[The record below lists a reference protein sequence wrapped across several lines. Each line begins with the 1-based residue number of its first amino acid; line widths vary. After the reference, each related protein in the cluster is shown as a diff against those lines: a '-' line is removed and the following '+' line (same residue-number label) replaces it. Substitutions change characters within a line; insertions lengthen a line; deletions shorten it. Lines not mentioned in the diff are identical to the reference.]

1 MFSDIAHFV
10 HLNHAHHLVSLY
22 SFTEDDTSGNVFDS
36 DNYQRDNTI
45 KGVRF
50 VFFSAIHDVQFDLVM
65 IVQTEWPGQQGHI
78 APDLDGVANFDLG
91 YTSIDNTKEF
101 VTSYCPFDGQD
112 ADSNHWCSSF
122 TTVDDSPF
130 YGKGI

>member
-45 KGVRF
+45 KG
-50 VFFSAIHDVQFDLVM
+50 
-65 IVQTEWPGQQGHI
+65 TEWPGQQGHI

>member
-1 MFSDIAHFV
+1 MLDGTVWICKTISV
-10 HLNHAHHLVSLY
+10 
-22 SFTEDDTSGNVFDS
+22 DTSGNVFDS

-45 KGVRF
+45 KGVSVILIIPELRPF
-50 VFFSAIHDVQFDLVM
+50 GLFGLIFSCFSIL
-65 IVQTEWPGQQGHI
+65 QTEWPGQQGHI